1 MSFESADNY
10 FSLSIKR
17 KTCDKWVE
25 LDLYKELKSVTHAEQ
40 LLLSMDGEEAVAKF
54 KKGRNVV
61 FLCGNEKLK
70 KQMASKGNCTS
81 FEKGVAYMRDHRV
94 LPRIIEEINQPL
106 LIEAVKVF
114 EGAVTEISVAPMEAL

>member
-25 LDLYKELKSVTHAEQ
+25 LDLFKELKSVTHAEQ

-70 KQMASKGNCTS
+70 KQMSPKGNCTS
-81 FEKGVAYMRDHRV
+81 FEKGVAYMREHRV
-94 LPRIIEEINQPL
+94 LPRIVAEINQPM

-114 EGAVTEISVAPMEAL
+114 EGVVTEISVDPLEAL